1 MEHTSKQFEIEL
13 EDLRSGLLAMGGIV
27 EAQLERALEAI
38 ASAEEEL
45 VEVVLREERRVN
57 DKQIEL
63 DRKAMEII
71 AKRQPAAVDL
81 RQIICTMQAV
91 NDLERIGDEI
101 KKVALRARHLQ
112 ASERF
117 QLLRLN
123 EVKHIGT
130 LAQDMLKE
138 ALNSFARL
146 DVISA
151 GEVIGRD
158 TAVDDEFERIMRLLV
173 TYMMEDPRTIGAGLD
188 VAFLAKAIERVAD
201 HAKNISEYVI
211 HIVQGQDPRHAS

>member
-13 EDLRSGLLAMGGIV
+13 EDLRMGGLV

-38 ASAEEEL
+38 ASHEEEL
-45 VEVVLREERRVN
+45 VEVVLREEKRVN

-63 DRKAMEII
+63 DRKGMEII

-101 KKVALRARHLQ
+101 KKVAQRAAQ
-112 ASERF
+112 FQTSERF

-130 LAQDMLKE
+130 LAQEMLKE
-138 ALNSFARL
+138 ALNAFARL

-151 GEVIGRD
+151 SEVIGRD
-158 TAVDDEFERIMRLLV
+158 TAVDDEFDRIMRLLV

-211 HIVQGQDPRHAS
+211 HIVQGDRKSVV